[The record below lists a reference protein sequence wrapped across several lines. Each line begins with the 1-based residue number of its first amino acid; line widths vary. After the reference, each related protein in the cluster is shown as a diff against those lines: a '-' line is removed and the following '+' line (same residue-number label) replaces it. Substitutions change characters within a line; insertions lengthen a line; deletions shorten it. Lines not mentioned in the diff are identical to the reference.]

1 MKIAVIT
8 DDGTTV
14 SKHFGYA
21 PYYLVFT
28 VENGKIISQEKREK
42 AGHHNLGGGHHEEYH
57 AQGRRHGFDTAA
69 ESKHATMM
77 DNIADS
83 QVLIAGGMGYGA
95 CESLKSRD
103 IDTIITDVDNIDEAV
118 KLYLEDKLVNLREER
133 LH

>member
-14 SKHFGYA
+14 SQHFGYA
-21 PYYLVFT
+21 PYYTVFT
-28 VENGKIISQEKREK
+28 VENGKVVSKEKRNK
-42 AGHHNLGGGHHEEYH
+42 AGHQTLGGGHHEEQH
-57 AQGRRHGFDTAA
+57 GVGEKHGLDPAADSRHG
-69 ESKHATMM
+69 TMV

-95 CESLKSRD
+95 YESLKSRN
-103 IDTIITDVDNIDEAV
+103 IDTIITDVANIDEAV